1 MTLVKYPSAVGDLKA
16 YLTKSPADGKRHPAI
31 IWISGGDNALFD
43 VWSPQPEDNDQSA
56 AIFNEKGLVVLY
68 PSFRGLD
75 GNPGKVEGYYGE
87 LDDIV
92 AATRWL
98 KQQPNV
104 DPEQV
109 YLGGHSTGATM
120 ALLAAEYDDEWA
132 GVVSVGPVTDPRI
145 YGTDDYLPI
154 AKDDEKGAQLRA
166 PVNWLASIK
175 NPTFVIEG
183 DGRGNLVDLEEMRD
197 KNNNPQV
204 RFIVG
209 KGCDHFSVLRPA
221 SSIVAD
227 AIVNR
232 QFGAI
237 ADNKSFETL
246 CR

>member
-1 MTLVKYPSAVGDLKA
+1 MAGPATPSDWVHRAPPVQGLERIEAYFAGHGYDMHRHDTYAIGRTLRGVQSFQYRG
-16 YLTKSPADGKRHPAI
+16 GWRHSLP
-31 IWISGGDNALFD
+31 
-43 VWSPQPEDNDQSA
+43 
-56 AIFNEKGLVVLY
+56 
-68 PSFRGLD
+68 
-75 GNPGKVEGYYGE
+75 
-87 LDDIV
+87 
-92 AATRWL
+92 
-98 KQQPNV
+98 
-104 DPEQV
+104 
-109 YLGGHSTGATM
+109 GATM

-183 DGRGNLVDLEEMRD
+183 DGRGNLVDLEEMRG

-204 RFIVG
+204 RFIIG